1 MIKEYENYFPQLP
14 NSCFIA
20 QSADIIGRVIL
31 GENTNVWY
39 NCVLRGDEES
49 IVIGEN
55 TNIQDGTVVHIGKES
70 KTVVGNYVTIGHRAI
85 IHGCE
90 IGNYSLIGM
99 GAIVLDGA
107 VIGENTIIGAGSLVP
122 PGSEIP
128 AGVLAYGNPVR
139 VMRELSDEEK
149 NSLKKTAVE
158 YIEYAQKHK

>member
-1 MIKEYENYFPQLP
+1 MIKGYENYFPQLP
-14 NSCFIA
+14 DSCFIA

-39 NCVLRGDEES
+39 NCVLRGDEEE
-49 IVIGEN
+49 IVIGDN
-55 TNIQDGTVVHIGKES
+55 TNIQDGTVVHIGRER
-70 KTVVGNYVTIGHRAI
+70 KTIVGNYVTIGYRAI

-107 VIGENTIIGAGSLVP
+107 SIGEYTIIGAGSLVP
-122 PGSEIP
+122 PGKKIP

-139 VMRELSDEEK
+139 IIRELSDDEK

-158 YIEYAQKHK
+158 YIEFAQKHK